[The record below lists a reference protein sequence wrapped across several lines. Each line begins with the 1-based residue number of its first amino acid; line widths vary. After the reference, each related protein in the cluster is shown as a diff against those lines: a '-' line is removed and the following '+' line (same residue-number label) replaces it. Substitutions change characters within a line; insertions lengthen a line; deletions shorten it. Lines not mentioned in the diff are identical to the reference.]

1 MQSRPDNWAAVFAV
15 PHVTE
20 YRFLIGG
27 SEYRESDIQGTP
39 IIEKPLMQEPC
50 IGRCCT
56 GSLTLAVRPHVNE
69 TIPKAACVQA
79 FCRLKSR
86 NGNTVTDWVKQGKYW
101 VSRRS
106 TSGSLVTLTCRD
118 GMMLAGRTY
127 LDKTQYTVWPVAMA
141 DVFNEIVSLMGVTV
155 DSRTVIKT
163 GGDYKVAYPNE
174 DVLMSEILSM
184 IAAAHGGS
192 FVMTEKGELRLVQY
206 PDTDSPIQA
215 LGTAYMQYTP
225 LSTGKKSVS
234 RITLTDSAD
243 NQFTYGND
251 SGIEL
256 AAGCEYATQ
265 EMVER
270 IGASY
275 SLKSGVLFVSDS
287 VLANGLLTLSDEST
301 LQGGVIVLAS
311 KTGLIGHSFIPYEL
325 SGAYLDPLLEVGD
338 TFSITRKGETI
349 SLIAASISIRCNPSF
364 VCDLQNGVADDD
376 EDEVPYVSTAELQ
389 AKRYVST
396 GKSYFGNR
404 INRKEGFISELLKD
418 GVAAA
423 RLIANATT
431 FSMQRYHDGTWQ
443 DCIYFDAVEQKYRL
457 TGDVTVEGAITSV
470 DLATSGKTVI
480 NGDNI
485 TTGTLNA
492 QLVKISGSRDFYW
505 NNDNIYLIDPTSDQR
520 QIRIGAFDGTN
531 LGIGFT
537 KDGGKS
543 WSTALDFDGLHINQ
557 QDEYSGVTLTA
568 TSIAFPAAADGTVT
582 GKKTFTSNVA
592 AYTGKSSVAPTV
604 ASVTGAPEGMT
615 VTIGAVLESKEVPLT
630 ITVAD
635 GATLGGADSLNGA
648 LSVNVT
654 SPVVMTLR
662 INWCKVNTGAKG
674 ADGKPG
680 KDGTNGKDGTD
691 GTNGYNQAVIT
702 LYQRFASTP
711 EPPTAVTT
719 YTFATGELAGDMGGW
734 SRTVPDGEDAC
745 YTTCAAA
752 ISKEASIAIPASA
765 WTAATKL
772 VENGT
777 DGADG
782 KPGKDGTDGKNGTDG
797 TNGYNSAVVYLYK
810 RAESTPDVP
819 ASALLYTFT
828 TASLTG
834 TLDGWTQSLP
844 DADGNPCWIIQ
855 SQAVAR
861 TATVSVSVWTTP
873 VKLVEDGE
881 AGAKTYYQ
889 DTPPTDAKEQDL
901 WIDTDDNCK
910 LYRYDGT
917 EWQSV
922 QDMNIPQILERLVSV
937 NTTFSVL
944 QDSIESKAEKTYVTN
959 QYDSLI
965 KTFNS
970 TLTQTAQALQAEFE
984 ATAQNAAGSVD
995 TKYST
1000 LIRASGDGV
1009 EIGKSNSAFRTLL
1022 TNERLSFMQYSGTVA
1037 TEVAYISNKK
1047 LYITDAQ
1054 ITNSLAIGAQGKN
1067 TFVWAKTSNGLSL
1080 RYVSAES

>member
-56 GSLTLAVRPHVNE
+56 GSLTIAVRPHANE

-225 LSTGKKSVS
+225 LSTGKKSIS

-275 SLKSGVLFVSDS
+275 SLKSGVLFVSDGALS
-287 VLANGLLTLSDEST
+287 NGVLTLSDESA
-301 LQGGVIVLAS
+301 LQGSVIVLAS
-311 KTGLIGHSFIPYEL
+311 KTGLIGRSFIPYEL
-325 SGAYLDPLLEVGD
+325 SGTYLDPLLEVGD
-338 TFSITRKGETI
+338 TFSVTRKGETI
-349 SLIAASISIRCNPSF
+349 LLIAASISIRCNLSF

-376 EDEVPYVSTAELQ
+376 EDEVPYVSAAELQ

-404 INRKEGFISELLKD
+404 INRKEGFVSELLHD
-418 GVAAA
+418 GAAAA

-431 FSMQRYHDGTWQ
+431 FSMQRYHDGAWQ

-543 WSTALDFDGLHINQ
+543 WSTALDFNGLHINQ
-557 QDEYSGVTLTA
+557 QDEYSGVMLTA

-582 GKKTFTSNVA
+582 GEKMFTSNVA
-592 AYTGKSSVAPTV
+592 AYTGKASVAPTV

-615 VTIGAVLESKEVPLT
+615 VTIGTALESKEVPIT

-635 GATLGGADSLNGA
+635 GVTLGNADSLNGV

-654 SPVVMTLR
+654 SPVVVTLR
-662 INWCKVNTGAKG
+662 INWCKVNTGA
-674 ADGKPG
+674 
-680 KDGTNGKDGTD
+680 N
-691 GTNGYNQAVIT
+691 
-702 LYQRFASTP
+702 
-711 EPPTAVTT
+711 
-719 YTFATGELAGDMGGW
+719 
-734 SRTVPDGEDAC
+734 
-745 YTTCAAA
+745 
-752 ISKEASIAIPASA
+752 
-765 WTAATKL
+765 
-772 VENGT
+772 
-777 DGADG
+777 GADG

-797 TNGYNSAVVYLYK
+797 TNGYNSAVVHLYK
-810 RAESTPDVP
+810 RAESAPDVP
-819 ASALLYTFT
+819 ASALLYTFA

-844 DADGNPCWIIQ
+844 DADGNPCWVIQ

-861 TATVSVSVWTTP
+861 TATVSVSVWAAP
-873 VKLVEDGE
+873 IKLVEDGE

-889 DTPPTDAKEQDL
+889 GTPPTDAKEQDL

-910 LYRYDGT
+910 LYRYNGT

-922 QDMNIPQILERLVSV
+922 QDMNIPQILEQLISV

-944 QDSIESKAEKTYVTN
+944 QDSIESKASSTYVTN
-959 QYDSLI
+959 QYDSLL

-970 TLTQTAQALQAEFE
+970 TLKQTAESLQAEFE

-1022 TNERLSFMQYSGTVA
+1022 TNERLSFMQYSGSVA

>member
-56 GSLTLAVRPHVNE
+56 GSLTIAVRPHANE

-225 LSTGKKSVS
+225 LSTGKKSIS

-275 SLKSGVLFVSDS
+275 SLKSGVLFVSDGALS
-287 VLANGLLTLSDEST
+287 NGVLTLSDESA
-301 LQGGVIVLAS
+301 LQGSVIVLAS
-311 KTGLIGHSFIPYEL
+311 KTGLIGRSFIPYEL
-325 SGAYLDPLLEVGD
+325 SGTYLDPLLEVGD
-338 TFSITRKGETI
+338 TFSVTRKGETI
-349 SLIAASISIRCNPSF
+349 LLIAASISIRCNPSF

-376 EDEVPYVSTAELQ
+376 EDEVPYVSAAELQ

-404 INRKEGFISELLKD
+404 INRKEGFVSELLHD
-418 GVAAA
+418 GAAAA

-431 FSMQRYHDGTWQ
+431 FSMQRYHDGAWQ

-543 WSTALDFDGLHINQ
+543 WSTALDFNGLHINQ
-557 QDEYSGVTLTA
+557 QDEYSGVMLTA

-582 GKKTFTSNVA
+582 GEKMFTSNVA
-592 AYTGKSSVAPTV
+592 AYTGKASVAPTV

-615 VTIGAVLESKEVPLT
+615 VTIGTALESKEVPIT

-635 GATLGGADSLNGA
+635 GVTLGNADSLNGV

-654 SPVVMTLR
+654 SPVVVTLR
-662 INWCKVNTGAKG
+662 INWCKVNTGA
-674 ADGKPG
+674 
-680 KDGTNGKDGTD
+680 N
-691 GTNGYNQAVIT
+691 
-702 LYQRFASTP
+702 
-711 EPPTAVTT
+711 
-719 YTFATGELAGDMGGW
+719 
-734 SRTVPDGEDAC
+734 
-745 YTTCAAA
+745 
-752 ISKEASIAIPASA
+752 
-765 WTAATKL
+765 
-772 VENGT
+772 
-777 DGADG
+777 GADG

-797 TNGYNSAVVYLYK
+797 TNGYNSAVVHLYK
-810 RAESTPDVP
+810 RAESAPDVP
-819 ASALLYTFT
+819 ASALLYTFA

-844 DADGNPCWIIQ
+844 DADGNPCWVIQ

-861 TATVSVSVWTTP
+861 TATVSVSVWAAP
-873 VKLVEDGE
+873 IKLVEDGE

-889 DTPPTDAKEQDL
+889 GTPPTDAKEQDL

-910 LYRYDGT
+910 LYRYNGT

-922 QDMNIPQILERLVSV
+922 QDMNIPQILEQLISV

-944 QDSIESKAEKTYVTN
+944 QDSIESKASSTYVTN
-959 QYDSLI
+959 QYDSLL

-970 TLTQTAQALQAEFE
+970 TLKQTAESLQAEFE

-1022 TNERLSFMQYSGTVA
+1022 TNERLSFMQYSGSVA

>member
-56 GSLTLAVRPHVNE
+56 GSLTIAVRPHANE

-225 LSTGKKSVS
+225 LSTGKKSIS

-275 SLKSGVLFVSDS
+275 SLKSGVLFVSDGALS
-287 VLANGLLTLSDEST
+287 NGVLTLSDESA
-301 LQGGVIVLAS
+301 LQGSVIVLAS
-311 KTGLIGHSFIPYEL
+311 KTGLIGRSFIPYEL
-325 SGAYLDPLLEVGD
+325 SGTYLDPLLEVGD
-338 TFSITRKGETI
+338 TFSVTRKGETI
-349 SLIAASISIRCNPSF
+349 LLIAASISIRCNPSF

-376 EDEVPYVSTAELQ
+376 EDEVPYVSAAELQ

-404 INRKEGFISELLKD
+404 INRKEGFVSELLHD
-418 GVAAA
+418 GAAAA

-431 FSMQRYHDGTWQ
+431 FSMQRYHDGAWQ

-543 WSTALDFDGLHINQ
+543 WSTALDFNGLHINQ
-557 QDEYSGVTLTA
+557 QDENSGVMLTA

-582 GKKTFTSNVA
+582 GEKMFTSNVA
-592 AYTGKSSVAPTV
+592 AYTGKASVAPTV

-615 VTIGAVLESKEVPLT
+615 VTIGTALESKEVPIT

-635 GATLGGADSLNGA
+635 GVTLGNADSLNGV

-654 SPVVMTLR
+654 SPVVVTLR
-662 INWCKVNTGAKG
+662 INWCKVNTGA
-674 ADGKPG
+674 
-680 KDGTNGKDGTD
+680 N
-691 GTNGYNQAVIT
+691 
-702 LYQRFASTP
+702 
-711 EPPTAVTT
+711 
-719 YTFATGELAGDMGGW
+719 
-734 SRTVPDGEDAC
+734 
-745 YTTCAAA
+745 
-752 ISKEASIAIPASA
+752 
-765 WTAATKL
+765 
-772 VENGT
+772 
-777 DGADG
+777 GADG

-797 TNGYNSAVVYLYK
+797 TNGYNSAVVHLYK
-810 RAESTPDVP
+810 RAESAPDVP
-819 ASALLYTFT
+819 ASALLYTFA

-844 DADGNPCWIIQ
+844 DADGNPCWVIQ

-861 TATVSVSVWTTP
+861 TATVSVSVWAAP
-873 VKLVEDGE
+873 IKLVEDGE

-889 DTPPTDAKEQDL
+889 GTPPTDAKEQDL

-910 LYRYDGT
+910 LYRYNGT

-922 QDMNIPQILERLVSV
+922 QDMNIPQILEQLISV

-944 QDSIESKAEKTYVTN
+944 QDSIESKASSTYVTN
-959 QYDSLI
+959 QYDSLL

-970 TLTQTAQALQAEFE
+970 TLKQTAESLQAEFE

-1022 TNERLSFMQYSGTVA
+1022 TNERLSFMQYSGSVA

>member
-56 GSLTLAVRPHVNE
+56 GSLTIAVRPHANE

-225 LSTGKKSVS
+225 LSTGKKSIS

-275 SLKSGVLFVSDS
+275 SLKSGVLFVSDGALS
-287 VLANGLLTLSDEST
+287 NGVLTLSDESA
-301 LQGGVIVLAS
+301 LQGSVIVLAS
-311 KTGLIGHSFIPYEL
+311 KTGLIGRSFIPYEL
-325 SGAYLDPLLEVGD
+325 SGTYLDPLLEVGD
-338 TFSITRKGETI
+338 TFSVTRKGETI
-349 SLIAASISIRCNPSF
+349 LLIAASISIRCNPSF

-376 EDEVPYVSTAELQ
+376 EDEVPYVSAAELQ

-404 INRKEGFISELLKD
+404 INRKEGFVSELLHD
-418 GVAAA
+418 GAAAA

-431 FSMQRYHDGTWQ
+431 FSMQRYHDGAWQ

-543 WSTALDFDGLHINQ
+543 WSTALDFNGLHINQ
-557 QDEYSGVTLTA
+557 QDEYSGVMLTA

-582 GKKTFTSNVA
+582 GEKMFTSNVA
-592 AYTGKSSVAPTV
+592 AYTGKASVAPTV

-615 VTIGAVLESKEVPLT
+615 VTIGTALESKEVPIT

-635 GATLGGADSLNGA
+635 GVTLGNADSLNGV

-654 SPVVMTLR
+654 SPVVVTLR
-662 INWCKVNTGAKG
+662 INWCKVNTGA
-674 ADGKPG
+674 
-680 KDGTNGKDGTD
+680 N
-691 GTNGYNQAVIT
+691 
-702 LYQRFASTP
+702 
-711 EPPTAVTT
+711 
-719 YTFATGELAGDMGGW
+719 
-734 SRTVPDGEDAC
+734 
-745 YTTCAAA
+745 
-752 ISKEASIAIPASA
+752 
-765 WTAATKL
+765 
-772 VENGT
+772 
-777 DGADG
+777 GADG

-797 TNGYNSAVVYLYK
+797 TNGYNSAVVHLYK
-810 RAESTPDVP
+810 RAESAPDVP
-819 ASALLYTFT
+819 ASALLYTFA

-844 DADGNPCWIIQ
+844 DADGNPCWVIQ

-861 TATVSVSVWTTP
+861 TATVSVSVWAAP
-873 VKLVEDGE
+873 IKLVEDGE

-889 DTPPTDAKEQDL
+889 GTPPTDAKEQDL

-910 LYRYDGT
+910 LYRYNGT

-922 QDMNIPQILERLVSV
+922 QDMNIPQILEQLISV

-944 QDSIESKAEKTYVTN
+944 QDSIESKASSTYVTN
-959 QYDSLI
+959 QYDSLL

-970 TLTQTAQALQAEFE
+970 TLKQTA
-984 ATAQNAAGSVD
+984 
-995 TKYST
+995 
-1000 LIRASGDGV
+1000 
-1009 EIGKSNSAFRTLL
+1009 
-1022 TNERLSFMQYSGTVA
+1022 
-1037 TEVAYISNKK
+1037 
-1047 LYITDAQ
+1047 
-1054 ITNSLAIGAQGKN
+1054 
-1067 TFVWAKTSNGLSL
+1067 
-1080 RYVSAES
+1080 ES

>member
-56 GSLTLAVRPHVNE
+56 GSLTIAVRPHANE

-225 LSTGKKSVS
+225 LSTGKKSIS

-275 SLKSGVLFVSDS
+275 SLKSGVLFVSDG

-311 KTGLIGHSFIPYEL
+311 KTGLIGRSFIPYDL

-338 TFSITRKGETI
+338 TFSVTRKGETI
-349 SLIAASISIRCNPSF
+349 LLIAASISIRCNPSF

-376 EDEVPYVSTAELQ
+376 EDEVPYVSAAELQ

-404 INRKEGFISELLKD
+404 INRKEGFVSELLHD
-418 GVAAA
+418 GAAAA

-431 FSMQRYHDGTWQ
+431 FSMQRYHDGAWQ

-543 WSTALDFDGLHINQ
+543 WSTALDFNGLHINQ
-557 QDEYSGVTLTA
+557 QDEYSGVMLTA

-582 GKKTFTSNVA
+582 GEKMFTSNVA
-592 AYTGKSSVAPTV
+592 AYTGKASVAPTV

-615 VTIGAVLESKEVPLT
+615 VTIGTALESKEVPIT

-635 GATLGGADSLNGA
+635 GVTLGNADSLNGV

-654 SPVVMTLR
+654 SPVVVTLR
-662 INWCKVNTGAKG
+662 INWCKVNTGA
-674 ADGKPG
+674 
-680 KDGTNGKDGTD
+680 N
-691 GTNGYNQAVIT
+691 
-702 LYQRFASTP
+702 
-711 EPPTAVTT
+711 
-719 YTFATGELAGDMGGW
+719 
-734 SRTVPDGEDAC
+734 
-745 YTTCAAA
+745 
-752 ISKEASIAIPASA
+752 
-765 WTAATKL
+765 
-772 VENGT
+772 
-777 DGADG
+777 GADG

-797 TNGYNSAVVYLYK
+797 TNGYNSAVVHLYK
-810 RAESTPDVP
+810 RAESAPDVP
-819 ASALLYTFT
+819 ASALLYTFA

-844 DADGNPCWIIQ
+844 DADGNPCWVIQ

-861 TATVSVSVWTTP
+861 TATVSVSVWAAP
-873 VKLVEDGE
+873 IKLVEDGE

-889 DTPPTDAKEQDL
+889 GTPPTDAKEQDL

-910 LYRYDGT
+910 LYRYNGT

-922 QDMNIPQILERLVSV
+922 QDMNIPQILEQLISV

-944 QDSIESKAEKTYVTN
+944 QDSIESKASSTYVTN
-959 QYDSLI
+959 QYDSLL

-970 TLTQTAQALQAEFE
+970 TLKQTAESLQAEFE

-1022 TNERLSFMQYSGTVA
+1022 TNERLSFMQYSGSVA

>member
-15 PHVTE
+15 PHITE

-56 GSLTLAVRPHVNE
+56 GSLTLAVRPHVGE

-225 LSTGKKSVS
+225 LSTGKKSIS

-275 SLKSGVLFVSDS
+275 SLKSGVLFVSDGALS
-287 VLANGLLTLSDEST
+287 NGVLTLSDESA
-301 LQGGVIVLAS
+301 LQGSVIVLAS
-311 KTGLIGHSFIPYEL
+311 KTGLIGRSFIPYEL
-325 SGAYLDPLLEVGD
+325 SGTYLDPLLEVGD
-338 TFSITRKGETI
+338 TFSVTRKGETI
-349 SLIAASISIRCNPSF
+349 LLIAASISIRCNPSF

-376 EDEVPYVSTAELQ
+376 EDEVPYVSAAELQ

-404 INRKEGFISELLKD
+404 INRKEGFVSELLHD
-418 GVAAA
+418 GAAAA

-431 FSMQRYHDGTWQ
+431 FSMQRYHDGAWQ

-543 WSTALDFDGLHINQ
+543 WSTALDFNGLHINQ
-557 QDEYSGVTLTA
+557 QDEYSGVMLTA

-582 GKKTFTSNVA
+582 GEKMFTSNVA
-592 AYTGKSSVAPTV
+592 AYTGKASVAPTV

-615 VTIGAVLESKEVPLT
+615 VTIGTALESKEVPIT

-635 GATLGGADSLNGA
+635 GVTLGNADSLNGV

-654 SPVVMTLR
+654 SPVVVTLR
-662 INWCKVNTGAKG
+662 INWCKVNTGA
-674 ADGKPG
+674 
-680 KDGTNGKDGTD
+680 N
-691 GTNGYNQAVIT
+691 
-702 LYQRFASTP
+702 
-711 EPPTAVTT
+711 
-719 YTFATGELAGDMGGW
+719 
-734 SRTVPDGEDAC
+734 
-745 YTTCAAA
+745 
-752 ISKEASIAIPASA
+752 
-765 WTAATKL
+765 
-772 VENGT
+772 
-777 DGADG
+777 GADG

-797 TNGYNSAVVYLYK
+797 TNGYNSAVVHLYK
-810 RAESTPDVP
+810 RAESAPDVP
-819 ASALLYTFT
+819 ASALLYTFA

-844 DADGNPCWIIQ
+844 DADGNPCWVIQ

-861 TATVSVSVWTTP
+861 TATVSVSVWAAP
-873 VKLVEDGE
+873 IKLVEDGE

-889 DTPPTDAKEQDL
+889 GTPPTDAKEQDL

-910 LYRYDGT
+910 LYRYNGT

-922 QDMNIPQILERLVSV
+922 QDMNIPQILEQLISV

-944 QDSIESKAEKTYVTN
+944 QDSIESKASSTYVTN
-959 QYDSLI
+959 QYDSLL

-970 TLTQTAQALQAEFE
+970 TLKQTAESLQAEFE

-1022 TNERLSFMQYSGTVA
+1022 TNERLSFMQYSGSVA

>member
-56 GSLTLAVRPHVNE
+56 GSLTIAVRPHANE

-225 LSTGKKSVS
+225 LSTGKKSIS

-275 SLKSGVLFVSDS
+275 SLKSGVLFVSDGALS
-287 VLANGLLTLSDEST
+287 NGVLTLSDESA
-301 LQGGVIVLAS
+301 LQGSVIVLAS
-311 KTGLIGHSFIPYEL
+311 KTGLIGRSFIPYEL
-325 SGAYLDPLLEVGD
+325 SGTYLDPLLEVGD
-338 TFSITRKGETI
+338 TFSVTRKGETI
-349 SLIAASISIRCNPSF
+349 LLIAASISIRCNPSF

-376 EDEVPYVSTAELQ
+376 EDEVPYVSAAELQ

-404 INRKEGFISELLKD
+404 INRKEGFVSELLHD
-418 GVAAA
+418 GAAAA

-431 FSMQRYHDGTWQ
+431 FSMQRYHDGAWQ

-543 WSTALDFDGLHINQ
+543 WSTALDFNGLHINQ
-557 QDEYSGVTLTA
+557 QDEYSGVMLTA

-582 GKKTFTSNVA
+582 GEKMFTSNVA
-592 AYTGKSSVAPTV
+592 AYTGKASVAPTV
-604 ASVTGAPEGMT
+604 ASVTGALEGMT
-615 VTIGAVLESKEVPLT
+615 VTIGTALESKEVPIT

-635 GATLGGADSLNGA
+635 GVTLGNADSLNGV

-654 SPVVMTLR
+654 SPVVVTLR
-662 INWCKVNTGAKG
+662 INWCKVNTGA
-674 ADGKPG
+674 
-680 KDGTNGKDGTD
+680 N
-691 GTNGYNQAVIT
+691 
-702 LYQRFASTP
+702 
-711 EPPTAVTT
+711 
-719 YTFATGELAGDMGGW
+719 
-734 SRTVPDGEDAC
+734 
-745 YTTCAAA
+745 
-752 ISKEASIAIPASA
+752 
-765 WTAATKL
+765 
-772 VENGT
+772 
-777 DGADG
+777 GADG

-797 TNGYNSAVVYLYK
+797 TNGYNSAVVHLYK
-810 RAESTPDVP
+810 RAESAPDVP
-819 ASALLYTFT
+819 ASALLYTFA

-844 DADGNPCWIIQ
+844 DADGNPCWVIQ

-861 TATVSVSVWTTP
+861 TATVSVSVWAAP
-873 VKLVEDGE
+873 IKLVEDGE

-889 DTPPTDAKEQDL
+889 GTPPTDAKEQDL

-910 LYRYDGT
+910 LYRYNGT

-922 QDMNIPQILERLVSV
+922 QDMNIPQILEQLISV

-944 QDSIESKAEKTYVTN
+944 QDSIESKASSTYVTN
-959 QYDSLI
+959 QYDSLL

-970 TLTQTAQALQAEFE
+970 TLKQTAESLQAEFE

-1022 TNERLSFMQYSGTVA
+1022 TNERLSFMQYSGSVA

>member
-1 MQSRPDNWAAVFAV
+1 MRSRPENWAAVFAA
-15 PHVTE
+15 PHTTE
-20 YRFLIGG
+20 YRFLIDGV
-27 SEYRESDIQGTP
+27 EYRETDIQGTP
-39 IIEKPLMQEPC
+39 VIEKPLMQEPC

-56 GSLTLAVRPHVNE
+56 GSLTLAVRPHAGE

-86 NGNTVTDWVKQGKYW
+86 SGSSVTAWVMQGKYW
-101 VSRRS
+101 ISRRS
-106 TSGSLVTLTCRD
+106 TSGNLVTLTCRD

-127 LDKTQYTVWPVAMA
+127 LDKTQYIAWPVSMTE
-141 DVFNEIVSLMGVTV
+141 VFNEIVSLMGVTV

-163 GGDYKVAYPNE
+163 GADYVIAYPNE
-174 DVLMSEILSM
+174 DALMSEILST

-192 FVMTEKGELRLVQY
+192 FVMTEEGALRLVPY
-206 PDTDSPIQA
+206 PDTVSPVQA
-215 LGTAYMQYTP
+215 LGTSYMQYTP
-225 LSTGKKSVS
+225 LSTGEKSIS

-243 NQFTYGND
+243 NQFSYGDD

-256 AAGCEYATQ
+256 AAGCESATQ
-265 EMVER
+265 EMAER
-270 IGASY
+270 IGAGY
-275 SLKSGVLFVSDS
+275 SIKNGVLFVPNGT
-287 VLANGLLTLSDEST
+287 LANGLLALLDEST
-301 LQGGVIVLAS
+301 LQNGSVVLAS
-311 KTGLIGHSFIPYEL
+311 QSGLIGRGFIPYEL
-325 SGAYLDPLLEVGD
+325 SGAYLDPLMELGD
-338 TFSITRKGETI
+338 TFSITRKGETVN
-349 SLIAASISIRCNPSF
+349 LIAASISIRCNPSF
-364 VCDLQNGVADDD
+364 VCDLRNGVADDD
-376 EDEVPYVSTAELQ
+376 EDEVPYVSAAELQ

-396 GKSYFGNR
+396 GKSYYGNR
-404 INRKEGFISELLKD
+404 INRKEGFVSELLND
-418 GVAAA
+418 GAAVA

-431 FSMQRYHDGTWQ
+431 FSMQRYHEGAWQ

-492 QLVKISGSRDFYW
+492 QLVKISGSQEFYW

-543 WSTALDFDGLHINQ
+543 WSTALDFDGLHIDQ
-557 QDEYSGVTLTA
+557 QNEYSGVTLTA
-568 TSIAFPAAADGTVT
+568 TSIAFPAASDGAVM
-582 GKKTFTSNVA
+582 GEKTFTSNVA
-592 AYTGKSSVAPTV
+592 AYTGKTAVAPTV

-615 VTIGAVLESKEVPLT
+615 VTIGAALESKEVPLT
-630 ITVAD
+630 IVVAD
-635 GATLGGADSLNGA
+635 GATLGGTDSLDGV

-654 SPVVMTLR
+654 SPVAMTLS

-674 ADGKPG
+674 ADGTPG
-680 KDGTNGKDGTD
+680 KDGADGKDGTD
-691 GTNGYNQAVIT
+691 GANGYNQAIIT
-702 LYQRFASTP
+702 LYQRSAETP
-711 EPPTAVTT
+711 ELPTTATT
-719 YTFATGELAGDMGGW
+719 YTFATGELTGDTGGW
-734 SRTVPDGEDAC
+734 SRTVPDGENAC
-745 YTTCAAA
+745 YTTIAAA
-752 ISKEASIAIPASA
+752 ISKEAAIIIPASA
-765 WTAATKL
+765 WIATAKL

-777 DGADG
+777 DG
-782 KPGKDGTDGKNGTDG
+782 TDGKDGTDG

-810 RAESTPDVP
+810 RAETAPDVP
-819 ASALLYTFT
+819 ASALLYTFA

-834 TLDGWTQSLP
+834 TLDGWTQALP
-844 DADGNPCWIIQ
+844 DADGSPCWIIQ
-855 SQAVAR
+855 TQAIAR
-861 TATVSVSVWTTP
+861 TATVSISAWTTP

-889 DTPPTDAKEQDL
+889 DAPPTDAKEQDL

-922 QDMNIPQILERLVSV
+922 QDMNIPQILEQLVSV
-937 NTTFSVL
+937 NTTFTVL
-944 QDSIESKAEKTYVTN
+944 QDSIKSKASETYVTS

-970 TLTQTAQALQAEFE
+970 TLEQTAQALQAEFN
-984 ATAQNAAGSVD
+984 ATAQDAAGSVD

-1054 ITNSLAIGAQGKN
+1054 ITNGLAIGAQGKN
-1067 TFVWAKTSNGLSL
+1067 TFVWTKTSNGLSL

>member
-56 GSLTLAVRPHVNE
+56 GSLTIAVRPHANE

-225 LSTGKKSVS
+225 LSTGKKSIS

-275 SLKSGVLFVSDS
+275 SLKSGVLFVSDGALS
-287 VLANGLLTLSDEST
+287 NGVLTLSDESA
-301 LQGGVIVLAS
+301 LQGSVIVLAS
-311 KTGLIGHSFIPYEL
+311 KTGLIGRSFIPYEL
-325 SGAYLDPLLEVGD
+325 SGTYLDPLLEVGD
-338 TFSITRKGETI
+338 TFSVTRKGETI
-349 SLIAASISIRCNPSF
+349 LLIAASISIRCNPSF

-376 EDEVPYVSTAELQ
+376 EDEVPYVSAAELQ

-404 INRKEGFISELLKD
+404 INRKEGFVSELLHD
-418 GVAAA
+418 GAAAA

-431 FSMQRYHDGTWQ
+431 FSMQRYHDGAWQ

-543 WSTALDFDGLHINQ
+543 WSTALDFNGLHINQ
-557 QDEYSGVTLTA
+557 QDEYSGVMLTA

-582 GKKTFTSNVA
+582 GEKMFTSNVA
-592 AYTGKSSVAPTV
+592 AYTGKASVAPTV

-615 VTIGAVLESKEVPLT
+615 VTIGTALESKEVPIT

-635 GATLGGADSLNGA
+635 GVTLGNADSLNGV

-654 SPVVMTLR
+654 SPVVVTLR
-662 INWCKVNTGAKG
+662 INWCKVNTGA
-674 ADGKPG
+674 
-680 KDGTNGKDGTD
+680 N
-691 GTNGYNQAVIT
+691 
-702 LYQRFASTP
+702 
-711 EPPTAVTT
+711 
-719 YTFATGELAGDMGGW
+719 
-734 SRTVPDGEDAC
+734 
-745 YTTCAAA
+745 
-752 ISKEASIAIPASA
+752 
-765 WTAATKL
+765 
-772 VENGT
+772 
-777 DGADG
+777 GADG

-797 TNGYNSAVVYLYK
+797 TNGYNSAVVHLYK
-810 RAESTPDVP
+810 RAESAPDVP
-819 ASALLYTFT
+819 ASALLYTFA

-844 DADGNPCWIIQ
+844 DADGNPCWVIQ

-861 TATVSVSVWTTP
+861 TATVSVSVWAAP
-873 VKLVEDGE
+873 IKLVEDGE

-889 DTPPTDAKEQDL
+889 GTPPTDAKEQEL

-910 LYRYDGT
+910 LYRYNGT

-922 QDMNIPQILERLVSV
+922 QDMNIPQILEQLISV

-944 QDSIESKAEKTYVTN
+944 QDSIESKASSTYVTN
-959 QYDSLI
+959 QYDSLL

-970 TLTQTAQALQAEFE
+970 TLKQTAESLQAEFE

-1022 TNERLSFMQYSGTVA
+1022 TNERLSFMQYSGSVA

>member
-56 GSLTLAVRPHVNE
+56 GSLTIAVRPHANE

-225 LSTGKKSVS
+225 LSTGKKSIS

-275 SLKSGVLFVSDS
+275 SLKSGVLFVSDGALS
-287 VLANGLLTLSDEST
+287 NGVLTLSDESA
-301 LQGGVIVLAS
+301 LQGSVIVLAS
-311 KTGLIGHSFIPYEL
+311 KTGLIGRSFIPYEL
-325 SGAYLDPLLEVGD
+325 SGTYLDPLLEVGD
-338 TFSITRKGETI
+338 TFSVTRKGETI
-349 SLIAASISIRCNPSF
+349 LLIAASISIRCNPSF

-376 EDEVPYVSTAELQ
+376 EDEVPYVSAAELQ

-404 INRKEGFISELLKD
+404 INRKEGFVSELLHD
-418 GVAAA
+418 GAAAA

-431 FSMQRYHDGTWQ
+431 FSMQRYHDGAWQ

-543 WSTALDFDGLHINQ
+543 WSTALDFNGLHINQ
-557 QDEYSGVTLTA
+557 QDEYSGVMLTA

-582 GKKTFTSNVA
+582 GEKMFTSNVA
-592 AYTGKSSVAPTV
+592 AYTGKASVAPTV

-615 VTIGAVLESKEVPLT
+615 VTIGTALESKEVPIT

-635 GATLGGADSLNGA
+635 GVTLGNADSLNGV

-654 SPVVMTLR
+654 SPVVVTLR
-662 INWCKVNTGAKG
+662 INWCKVNTGA
-674 ADGKPG
+674 
-680 KDGTNGKDGTD
+680 N
-691 GTNGYNQAVIT
+691 
-702 LYQRFASTP
+702 
-711 EPPTAVTT
+711 
-719 YTFATGELAGDMGGW
+719 
-734 SRTVPDGEDAC
+734 
-745 YTTCAAA
+745 
-752 ISKEASIAIPASA
+752 
-765 WTAATKL
+765 
-772 VENGT
+772 
-777 DGADG
+777 GADG

-797 TNGYNSAVVYLYK
+797 TNGYNSAVVHLYK
-810 RAESTPDVP
+810 RAESAPDVP
-819 ASALLYTFT
+819 ASALLYTFA

-844 DADGNPCWIIQ
+844 DADGNPCWVIQ

-861 TATVSVSVWTTP
+861 TATVSVSVWAAP
-873 VKLVEDGE
+873 IKLVEDGE

-889 DTPPTDAKEQDL
+889 GTPPTDAKEQDL

-910 LYRYDGT
+910 LYRNNGT

-922 QDMNIPQILERLVSV
+922 QDMNIPQILEQLISV

-944 QDSIESKAEKTYVTN
+944 QDSIESKASSTYVTN
-959 QYDSLI
+959 QYDSLL

-970 TLTQTAQALQAEFE
+970 TLKQTAESLQAEFE

-1022 TNERLSFMQYSGTVA
+1022 TNERLSFMQYSGSVA

>member
-56 GSLTLAVRPHVNE
+56 GSLTIAVRPHANE

-225 LSTGKKSVS
+225 LSTGKKSIS

-275 SLKSGVLFVSDS
+275 SLKSGVLFVSDGALS
-287 VLANGLLTLSDEST
+287 NGVLTLSDESA
-301 LQGGVIVLAS
+301 LQGSVIVLAS
-311 KTGLIGHSFIPYEL
+311 KTGLIGRSFIPYEL
-325 SGAYLDPLLEVGD
+325 SGTYLDPLLEVGD
-338 TFSITRKGETI
+338 TFSVTRKGETI
-349 SLIAASISIRCNPSF
+349 LLIAASISIRCNPSF

-376 EDEVPYVSTAELQ
+376 EDEVPYVSAAELQ

-404 INRKEGFISELLKD
+404 INRKEGFVSELLHD
-418 GVAAA
+418 GAAAA

-431 FSMQRYHDGTWQ
+431 FSMQRYHDGAWQ

-543 WSTALDFDGLHINQ
+543 WSTALDFNGLHINQ
-557 QDEYSGVTLTA
+557 QDEYSGVMLTA

-582 GKKTFTSNVA
+582 GEKMFTSNVA
-592 AYTGKSSVAPTV
+592 AYTGKASVAPTV

-615 VTIGAVLESKEVPLT
+615 VTIGTALESKEVPIT

-635 GATLGGADSLNGA
+635 GVTLGNADSLNGV

-654 SPVVMTLR
+654 SPVVVTLR
-662 INWCKVNTGAKG
+662 INWCKVNTGA
-674 ADGKPG
+674 
-680 KDGTNGKDGTD
+680 N
-691 GTNGYNQAVIT
+691 
-702 LYQRFASTP
+702 
-711 EPPTAVTT
+711 
-719 YTFATGELAGDMGGW
+719 
-734 SRTVPDGEDAC
+734 
-745 YTTCAAA
+745 
-752 ISKEASIAIPASA
+752 
-765 WTAATKL
+765 
-772 VENGT
+772 
-777 DGADG
+777 GADG

-797 TNGYNSAVVYLYK
+797 TNGYNSAVVHLYK
-810 RAESTPDVP
+810 RAESAPDVP
-819 ASALLYTFT
+819 ASALLYTFA

-844 DADGNPCWIIQ
+844 DADGNPCWVIQ

-861 TATVSVSVWTTP
+861 TATVSVSVWAAP
-873 VKLVEDGE
+873 IKLVEDGE

-889 DTPPTDAKEQDL
+889 GTPPTDAKEQDL

-910 LYRYDGT
+910 LYRYNGT

-922 QDMNIPQILERLVSV
+922 QDMNIPQILEQLISV

-944 QDSIESKAEKTYVTN
+944 QDSIESKASSTYVTN
-959 QYDSLI
+959 QYDSLL

-970 TLTQTAQALQAEFE
+970 TLKQTAKSLQAEFE

-1022 TNERLSFMQYSGTVA
+1022 TNERLSFMQYSGSVA

>member
-56 GSLTLAVRPHVNE
+56 GSLTIAVRPHANE

-225 LSTGKKSVS
+225 LSTGKKSIS

-275 SLKSGVLFVSDS
+275 SLKSGVLFVSDGALS
-287 VLANGLLTLSDEST
+287 NGVLTLSDESA
-301 LQGGVIVLAS
+301 LQGSVIVLAS
-311 KTGLIGHSFIPYEL
+311 KTGLIGRSFIPYEL
-325 SGAYLDPLLEVGD
+325 SGTYLDPLLEVGD
-338 TFSITRKGETI
+338 TFSVTRKGETI
-349 SLIAASISIRCNPSF
+349 LLIAASISIRCNPSF

-376 EDEVPYVSTAELQ
+376 EDEVPYVSAAELQ

-404 INRKEGFISELLKD
+404 INRKEGFVSELLHD
-418 GVAAA
+418 GAAAA

-431 FSMQRYHDGTWQ
+431 FSMQRYHDGAWQ

-543 WSTALDFDGLHINQ
+543 WSTALDFNGLHINQ
-557 QDEYSGVTLTA
+557 QDEYSGVMLTA

-582 GKKTFTSNVA
+582 GEKMFTSNVA
-592 AYTGKSSVAPTV
+592 AYTGKASVAPTV

-615 VTIGAVLESKEVPLT
+615 VTIGTALESKEVPIT

-635 GATLGGADSLNGA
+635 GITLGNADSLNGV

-654 SPVVMTLR
+654 SPVVVTLR
-662 INWCKVNTGAKG
+662 INWCKVNTGA
-674 ADGKPG
+674 
-680 KDGTNGKDGTD
+680 N
-691 GTNGYNQAVIT
+691 
-702 LYQRFASTP
+702 
-711 EPPTAVTT
+711 
-719 YTFATGELAGDMGGW
+719 
-734 SRTVPDGEDAC
+734 
-745 YTTCAAA
+745 
-752 ISKEASIAIPASA
+752 
-765 WTAATKL
+765 
-772 VENGT
+772 
-777 DGADG
+777 GADG

-797 TNGYNSAVVYLYK
+797 TNGYNSAVVHLYK
-810 RAESTPDVP
+810 RAESAPDVP
-819 ASALLYTFT
+819 ASALLYTFA

-844 DADGNPCWIIQ
+844 DADGNPCWVIQ

-861 TATVSVSVWTTP
+861 TATVSVSVWAAP
-873 VKLVEDGE
+873 IKLVEDGE

-889 DTPPTDAKEQDL
+889 GTPPTDAKEQDL

-910 LYRYDGT
+910 LYRYNGT

-922 QDMNIPQILERLVSV
+922 QDMNIPQILEQLISV

-944 QDSIESKAEKTYVTN
+944 QDSIESKASSTYVTN
-959 QYDSLI
+959 QYDSLL

-970 TLTQTAQALQAEFE
+970 TLKQTAESLQAEFE

-1022 TNERLSFMQYSGTVA
+1022 TNERLSFMQYSGSVA

>member
-15 PHVTE
+15 PHITE

-56 GSLTLAVRPHVNE
+56 GSLTLAVRPHANE

-155 DSRTVIKT
+155 DSRTIIET
-163 GGDYKVAYPNE
+163 GGDYRVAYPNE

-225 LSTGKKSVS
+225 LSTGKKSIS

-275 SLKSGVLFVSDS
+275 SLKSGVLFVSDGALS
-287 VLANGLLTLSDEST
+287 NGVLTLSDESA
-301 LQGGVIVLAS
+301 LQGSVVVLAS
-311 KTGLIGHSFIPYEL
+311 KTGLIGRSFIPYEL
-325 SGAYLDPLLEVGD
+325 SGTYLDPLLEVGD
-338 TFSITRKGETI
+338 TFSVTRKGETI
-349 SLIAASISIRCNPSF
+349 LLIAASISIRCNPSF

-376 EDEVPYVSTAELQ
+376 EDEVPYVGAAELQ

-404 INRKEGFISELLKD
+404 INRKEGFVSELLHD
-418 GVAAA
+418 GAATA

-431 FSMQRYHDGTWQ
+431 FSMQRYHDGAWQ

-582 GKKTFTSNVA
+582 GEKTFTSNVA
-592 AYTGKSSVAPTV
+592 AYTGKNSVIPTV
-604 ASVTGAPEGMT
+604 ASVTGAPKGMT
-615 VTIGAVLESKEVPLT
+615 VTIGAALESKEVPIT

-635 GATLGGADSLNGA
+635 GVTLGNADSLNGV

-654 SPVVMTLR
+654 SPVAMTHR

-680 KDGTNGKDGTD
+680 KDGANGKDGT
-691 GTNGYNQAVIT
+691 NA
-702 LYQRFASTP
+702 
-711 EPPTAVTT
+711 
-719 YTFATGELAGDMGGW
+719 
-734 SRTVPDGEDAC
+734 
-745 YTTCAAA
+745 
-752 ISKEASIAIPASA
+752 
-765 WTAATKL
+765 
-772 VENGT
+772 
-777 DGADG
+777 
-782 KPGKDGTDGKNGTDG
+782 KDGTDG
-797 TNGYNSAVVYLYK
+797 TNGYNSAVVHLYK
-810 RAESTPDVP
+810 RAESAPDVP
-819 ASALLYTFT
+819 ASALLYTFA

-844 DADGNPCWIIQ
+844 DADGNPCWVIQ

-861 TATVSVSVWTTP
+861 TATVSVSVWAAP
-873 VKLVEDGE
+873 IKLVEDGE

-889 DTPPTDAKEQDL
+889 GTPPTDAKEQDL

-910 LYRYDGT
+910 LYRYNGT

-922 QDMNIPQILERLVSV
+922 QDMNIPQILEQLISV

-944 QDSIESKAEKTYVTN
+944 QDSIESKASSTYVTN
-959 QYDSLI
+959 QYDSLL

-970 TLTQTAQALQAEFE
+970 TLKQTAESLQAEFE
-984 ATAQNAAGSVD
+984 AATQNAAGSVD

-1022 TNERLSFMQYSGTVA
+1022 TNERLSFMQYSGSVA

>member
-50 IGRCCT
+50 IGRCST
-56 GSLTLAVRPHVNE
+56 GSLTIAVRPHANE

-225 LSTGKKSVS
+225 LSTGKKSIS

-275 SLKSGVLFVSDS
+275 SLKSGVLFVSDGALS
-287 VLANGLLTLSDEST
+287 NGVLTLSDESA
-301 LQGGVIVLAS
+301 LQGSVIVLAS
-311 KTGLIGHSFIPYEL
+311 KTGLIGRSFIPYEL
-325 SGAYLDPLLEVGD
+325 SGTYLDPLLEVGD
-338 TFSITRKGETI
+338 TFSVTRKGETI
-349 SLIAASISIRCNPSF
+349 LLIAASISIRCNPSF

-376 EDEVPYVSTAELQ
+376 EDEVPYVSAAELQ

-404 INRKEGFISELLKD
+404 INRKEGFVSELLHD
-418 GVAAA
+418 GAAAA

-431 FSMQRYHDGTWQ
+431 FSMQRYHDGAWQ

-543 WSTALDFDGLHINQ
+543 WSTALDFNGLHINQ
-557 QDEYSGVTLTA
+557 QDEYSGVMLTA

-582 GKKTFTSNVA
+582 GEKMFTSNVA
-592 AYTGKSSVAPTV
+592 AYTGKASVAPTV

-615 VTIGAVLESKEVPLT
+615 VTIGTALESKEVPIT

-635 GATLGGADSLNGA
+635 GVTLGNADSLNGV

-654 SPVVMTLR
+654 SPVVVTLR
-662 INWCKVNTGAKG
+662 INWCKVNTGA
-674 ADGKPG
+674 
-680 KDGTNGKDGTD
+680 N
-691 GTNGYNQAVIT
+691 
-702 LYQRFASTP
+702 
-711 EPPTAVTT
+711 
-719 YTFATGELAGDMGGW
+719 
-734 SRTVPDGEDAC
+734 
-745 YTTCAAA
+745 
-752 ISKEASIAIPASA
+752 
-765 WTAATKL
+765 
-772 VENGT
+772 
-777 DGADG
+777 GADG

-797 TNGYNSAVVYLYK
+797 TNGYNSAVVHLYK
-810 RAESTPDVP
+810 RAESAPDVP
-819 ASALLYTFT
+819 ASALLYTFA

-844 DADGNPCWIIQ
+844 DADGNPCWVIQ

-861 TATVSVSVWTTP
+861 TATVSVSVWAAP
-873 VKLVEDGE
+873 IKLVEDGE

-889 DTPPTDAKEQDL
+889 GTPPTDAKEQDL

-910 LYRYDGT
+910 LYRYNGT

-922 QDMNIPQILERLVSV
+922 QDMNIPQILEQLISV

-944 QDSIESKAEKTYVTN
+944 QDSIESKASSTYVTN
-959 QYDSLI
+959 QYDSLL

-970 TLTQTAQALQAEFE
+970 TLKQTAESLQAEFE

-1022 TNERLSFMQYSGTVA
+1022 TNERLSFMQYSGSVA

>member
-56 GSLTLAVRPHVNE
+56 GSLTIAVRPHANE

-225 LSTGKKSVS
+225 LSTGKKSIS

-275 SLKSGVLFVSDS
+275 SLKSGVLFVSDG

-311 KTGLIGHSFIPYEL
+311 KTGLIGRSFIPYDL

-338 TFSITRKGETI
+338 TFSVTRKGETI
-349 SLIAASISIRCNPSF
+349 LLIAASISIRCNPSF

-376 EDEVPYVSTAELQ
+376 EDEVPYVSAAELQ

-404 INRKEGFISELLKD
+404 INRKEGFVSELLHD
-418 GVAAA
+418 GAAAA

-431 FSMQRYHDGTWQ
+431 FSMQRYHDGAWQ

-543 WSTALDFDGLHINQ
+543 WSTALDFNGLHINQ
-557 QDEYSGVTLTA
+557 QDEYSGVMLTA

-582 GKKTFTSNVA
+582 GEKMFTSNVA
-592 AYTGKSSVAPTV
+592 AYTGKASVAPTV

-615 VTIGAVLESKEVPLT
+615 VTIGTALESKEVPIT

-635 GATLGGADSLNGA
+635 GVTLGNADSLNGV

-654 SPVVMTLR
+654 SPVVVTLR
-662 INWCKVNTGAKG
+662 INWCKVNTGA
-674 ADGKPG
+674 
-680 KDGTNGKDGTD
+680 N
-691 GTNGYNQAVIT
+691 
-702 LYQRFASTP
+702 
-711 EPPTAVTT
+711 
-719 YTFATGELAGDMGGW
+719 
-734 SRTVPDGEDAC
+734 
-745 YTTCAAA
+745 
-752 ISKEASIAIPASA
+752 
-765 WTAATKL
+765 
-772 VENGT
+772 
-777 DGADG
+777 GADG

-797 TNGYNSAVVYLYK
+797 TNGYNSAVVHLYK
-810 RAESTPDVP
+810 RAESAPDVP
-819 ASALLYTFT
+819 ASALLYTFA

-844 DADGNPCWIIQ
+844 DADGNPCWVIQ

-861 TATVSVSVWTTP
+861 TATVSVSVWAAP
-873 VKLVEDGE
+873 IKLVEDGE

-889 DTPPTDAKEQDL
+889 GTPPTDAKEQDL

-910 LYRYDGT
+910 LYRYNGT

-922 QDMNIPQILERLVSV
+922 QDMNIPQILEQLISV

-944 QDSIESKAEKTYVTN
+944 QDSIESKASSTYVTN
-959 QYDSLI
+959 QYDSLL

-970 TLTQTAQALQAEFE
+970 TLKQTAESLQAEFE

-1000 LIRASGDGV
+1000 LIRASNDGV

-1022 TNERLSFMQYSGTVA
+1022 TNERLSFRQYSGSVA

>member
-56 GSLTLAVRPHVNE
+56 GSLTIAVRPHANE

-225 LSTGKKSVS
+225 LSTGKKSIS

-275 SLKSGVLFVSDS
+275 SLKSGVLFVSDGALS
-287 VLANGLLTLSDEST
+287 NGVLTLSDESA
-301 LQGGVIVLAS
+301 LQGSVIVLAS
-311 KTGLIGHSFIPYEL
+311 KTGLIGRSFIPYEL
-325 SGAYLDPLLEVGD
+325 SGTYLDPLLEVGD
-338 TFSITRKGETI
+338 TFSVTRKGETI
-349 SLIAASISIRCNPSF
+349 LLIAASISIRCNPSF

-376 EDEVPYVSTAELQ
+376 EDEVPYVSAAELQ

-404 INRKEGFISELLKD
+404 INRKEGFVSELLHD
-418 GVAAA
+418 GAAAA

-431 FSMQRYHDGTWQ
+431 FSMQRYHDGAWQ

-543 WSTALDFDGLHINQ
+543 WSTALDFNGLHINQ
-557 QDEYSGVTLTA
+557 QDEYSGVMLTA

-582 GKKTFTSNVA
+582 GEKMFTSNVA
-592 AYTGKSSVAPTV
+592 AYTGKASVAPTV

-615 VTIGAVLESKEVPLT
+615 VTIGTALESKEVPIT

-635 GATLGGADSLNGA
+635 GVTLGNADSLNGV

-654 SPVVMTLR
+654 SPVVVTLR
-662 INWCKVNTGAKG
+662 INWCKVNTGA
-674 ADGKPG
+674 
-680 KDGTNGKDGTD
+680 N
-691 GTNGYNQAVIT
+691 
-702 LYQRFASTP
+702 
-711 EPPTAVTT
+711 
-719 YTFATGELAGDMGGW
+719 
-734 SRTVPDGEDAC
+734 
-745 YTTCAAA
+745 
-752 ISKEASIAIPASA
+752 
-765 WTAATKL
+765 
-772 VENGT
+772 
-777 DGADG
+777 GADG

-797 TNGYNSAVVYLYK
+797 TNGYNSAVVHLYK
-810 RAESTPDVP
+810 RAESAPDVP
-819 ASALLYTFT
+819 ASALLYTFA

-844 DADGNPCWIIQ
+844 DADGNPCWVIQ

-861 TATVSVSVWTTP
+861 TATVSVSVWAAP
-873 VKLVEDGE
+873 IKLVEDGE
-881 AGAKTYYQ
+881 AGAKSYYQ
-889 DTPPTDAKEQDL
+889 GTPPTDAKEQDL

-910 LYRYDGT
+910 LYRYNGT

-922 QDMNIPQILERLVSV
+922 QDMNIPQILEQLISV

-944 QDSIESKAEKTYVTN
+944 QDSIESKASSTYVTN
-959 QYDSLI
+959 QYDSLL

-970 TLTQTAQALQAEFE
+970 TLKQTAESLQAEFE

-1022 TNERLSFMQYSGTVA
+1022 TNERLSFMQYSGSVA

>member
-56 GSLTLAVRPHVNE
+56 GSLTIAVRPHANE

-225 LSTGKKSVS
+225 LSTGKKSIS

-275 SLKSGVLFVSDS
+275 SLKSGVLFVSDGALS
-287 VLANGLLTLSDEST
+287 NGVLTLSDESA
-301 LQGGVIVLAS
+301 LQGSVIVLAS
-311 KTGLIGHSFIPYEL
+311 KTGLIGRSFIPYEL
-325 SGAYLDPLLEVGD
+325 SGTYLDPLLEVGD
-338 TFSITRKGETI
+338 TFSVTRKGETI
-349 SLIAASISIRCNPSF
+349 LLIAASISIRCNPSF

-376 EDEVPYVSTAELQ
+376 EDEVPYVSAAELQ

-404 INRKEGFISELLKD
+404 INRKEGFVSELLHD
-418 GVAAA
+418 GAAAA

-431 FSMQRYHDGTWQ
+431 FSMQRYHDGAWQ

-543 WSTALDFDGLHINQ
+543 WSTALDFNGLHINQ
-557 QDEYSGVTLTA
+557 QDEYSGVMLTA

-582 GKKTFTSNVA
+582 GEKMFTSNVA
-592 AYTGKSSVAPTV
+592 AYTGKASVAPTV

-615 VTIGAVLESKEVPLT
+615 VTIGTALESKEVPIT

-635 GATLGGADSLNGA
+635 GVTLGNADSLNGV

-654 SPVVMTLR
+654 SPVVVTLR
-662 INWCKVNTGAKG
+662 INWCKVNTGAK
-674 ADGKPG
+674 
-680 KDGTNGKDGTD
+680 
-691 GTNGYNQAVIT
+691 
-702 LYQRFASTP
+702 
-711 EPPTAVTT
+711 
-719 YTFATGELAGDMGGW
+719 
-734 SRTVPDGEDAC
+734 
-745 YTTCAAA
+745 
-752 ISKEASIAIPASA
+752 
-765 WTAATKL
+765 
-772 VENGT
+772 
-777 DGADG
+777 GADG

-797 TNGYNSAVVYLYK
+797 TNGYNSAVVHLYK
-810 RAESTPDVP
+810 RAESAPDVP
-819 ASALLYTFT
+819 ASALLYTFA

-844 DADGNPCWIIQ
+844 DADGNPCWVIQ

-861 TATVSVSVWTTP
+861 TATVSVSVWAAP
-873 VKLVEDGE
+873 IKLVEDGE

-889 DTPPTDAKEQDL
+889 GTPPTDAKEQDL

-910 LYRYDGT
+910 LYRYNGT

-922 QDMNIPQILERLVSV
+922 QDMNIPQILEQLISV

-944 QDSIESKAEKTYVTN
+944 QDSIESKASSTYVTN
-959 QYDSLI
+959 QYDSLL

-970 TLTQTAQALQAEFE
+970 TLKQTAESLQAEFE

-1022 TNERLSFMQYSGTVA
+1022 TNERLSFRQYSGSVA

>member
-15 PHVTE
+15 PHITE

-56 GSLTLAVRPHVNE
+56 GSLTLAVRPHANE

-155 DSRTVIKT
+155 DSRTIIET
-163 GGDYKVAYPNE
+163 GGDYRVAYPNE

-225 LSTGKKSVS
+225 LSTGKKSIS

-275 SLKSGVLFVSDS
+275 SLKSGVLFVSDGALS
-287 VLANGLLTLSDEST
+287 NGVLTLSDESA
-301 LQGGVIVLAS
+301 LQGNVVVLAS
-311 KTGLIGHSFIPYEL
+311 KTGLIGRSFIPYEL
-325 SGAYLDPLLEVGD
+325 SGTYLDPLLEVGD
-338 TFSITRKGETI
+338 TFSVTRKGETI
-349 SLIAASISIRCNPSF
+349 LLIAASISIRCNPSF

-376 EDEVPYVSTAELQ
+376 EDEVPYVGAAELQ
-389 AKRYVST
+389 AMRYVST

-404 INRKEGFISELLKD
+404 INRKEGFVSELLHD
-418 GVAAA
+418 GAATA

-431 FSMQRYHDGTWQ
+431 FSMQRYHDGAWQ

-582 GKKTFTSNVA
+582 GEKTFTSNVA
-592 AYTGKSSVAPTV
+592 AYTGKNSVIPTV
-604 ASVTGAPEGMT
+604 ASVTGAPKGMT
-615 VTIGAVLESKEVPLT
+615 VTIGAALESKEVPIT

-635 GATLGGADSLNGA
+635 GVTLGNADSLNGV

-654 SPVVMTLR
+654 SPVAMTHR
-662 INWCKVNTGAKG
+662 INWCKVNTGAK
-674 ADGKPG
+674 
-680 KDGTNGKDGTD
+680 
-691 GTNGYNQAVIT
+691 
-702 LYQRFASTP
+702 
-711 EPPTAVTT
+711 
-719 YTFATGELAGDMGGW
+719 
-734 SRTVPDGEDAC
+734 
-745 YTTCAAA
+745 
-752 ISKEASIAIPASA
+752 
-765 WTAATKL
+765 
-772 VENGT
+772 
-777 DGADG
+777 GADG

-797 TNGYNSAVVYLYK
+797 TNGYNSAVVHLYK
-810 RAESTPDVP
+810 RAESAPDVP
-819 ASALLYTFT
+819 ASALLYTFA

-844 DADGNPCWIIQ
+844 DADGNPCWVIQ

-861 TATVSVSVWTTP
+861 TATVSVSVWAAP
-873 VKLVEDGE
+873 IKLVEDGE

-889 DTPPTDAKEQDL
+889 GTPPTDAKEQDL

-910 LYRYDGT
+910 LYRYNGT

-922 QDMNIPQILERLVSV
+922 QDMNIPQILEQLISV

-944 QDSIESKAEKTYVTN
+944 QDSIESKASSTYVTN
-959 QYDSLI
+959 QYDSLL

-970 TLTQTAQALQAEFE
+970 TLKQTAESLQAEFE
-984 ATAQNAAGSVD
+984 AATQNAAGSVD

-1022 TNERLSFMQYSGTVA
+1022 TNERLSFMQYSGSVA

>member
-56 GSLTLAVRPHVNE
+56 GSLTIAVRPHANE

-174 DVLMSEILSM
+174 DVLMSEILSI

-225 LSTGKKSVS
+225 LSTGKKSIS

-275 SLKSGVLFVSDS
+275 SLKSGVLFVSDGALS
-287 VLANGLLTLSDEST
+287 NGVLTLSDESA
-301 LQGGVIVLAS
+301 LQGSVIVLAS
-311 KTGLIGHSFIPYEL
+311 KTGLIGRSFIPYEL
-325 SGAYLDPLLEVGD
+325 SGTYLDPLLEVGD
-338 TFSITRKGETI
+338 TFSVTRKGETI
-349 SLIAASISIRCNPSF
+349 LLIAASISIRCNPSF

-376 EDEVPYVSTAELQ
+376 EDEVPYVSAAELQ

-404 INRKEGFISELLKD
+404 INRKEGFVSELLHD
-418 GVAAA
+418 GAAAA

-431 FSMQRYHDGTWQ
+431 FSMQRYHDGAWQ

-543 WSTALDFDGLHINQ
+543 WSTALDFNGLHINQ
-557 QDEYSGVTLTA
+557 QDEYSGVMLTA

-582 GKKTFTSNVA
+582 GEKMFTSNVA
-592 AYTGKSSVAPTV
+592 AYTGKASVAPTV

-615 VTIGAVLESKEVPLT
+615 VTIGTALESKEVPIT

-635 GATLGGADSLNGA
+635 GVTLGNADSLNGV

-654 SPVVMTLR
+654 SPVVVTLR
-662 INWCKVNTGAKG
+662 INWCKVNTGANG
-674 ADGKPG
+674 ADGKP
-680 KDGTNGKDGTD
+680 
-691 GTNGYNQAVIT
+691 
-702 LYQRFASTP
+702 S
-711 EPPTAVTT
+711 
-719 YTFATGELAGDMGGW
+719 
-734 SRTVPDGEDAC
+734 
-745 YTTCAAA
+745 
-752 ISKEASIAIPASA
+752 
-765 WTAATKL
+765 
-772 VENGT
+772 
-777 DGADG
+777 
-782 KPGKDGTDGKNGTDG
+782 KDGTDGKNGTDG
-797 TNGYNSAVVYLYK
+797 TNGYNSAVVHLYK
-810 RAESTPDVP
+810 RAESAPDVP
-819 ASALLYTFT
+819 ASALLYTFA

-844 DADGNPCWIIQ
+844 DADGNPCWVIQ

-861 TATVSVSVWTTP
+861 TATVSVSVWAAP
-873 VKLVEDGE
+873 IKLVEDGE

-889 DTPPTDAKEQDL
+889 GTPPTDAKEQDL

-910 LYRYDGT
+910 LYRYNGT

-922 QDMNIPQILERLVSV
+922 QDMNIPQILEQLISV

-944 QDSIESKAEKTYVTN
+944 QDSIESKASSTYVTN
-959 QYDSLI
+959 QYDSLL

-970 TLTQTAQALQAEFE
+970 TLKQTAESLQAEFE

-1022 TNERLSFMQYSGTVA
+1022 TNERLSFMQYSGSVA

>member
-56 GSLTLAVRPHVNE
+56 GSLTIAVRPHANE

-225 LSTGKKSVS
+225 LSTGKKSIS

-275 SLKSGVLFVSDS
+275 SLKSGVLFVSDGALS
-287 VLANGLLTLSDEST
+287 NGVLTLSDESA
-301 LQGGVIVLAS
+301 LQGSVIVLAS
-311 KTGLIGHSFIPYEL
+311 KTGLIGRSFIPYEL
-325 SGAYLDPLLEVGD
+325 SGTYLDPLLEVGD
-338 TFSITRKGETI
+338 TFSVTRKGETI
-349 SLIAASISIRCNPSF
+349 LLIAASISIRCNPSF

-376 EDEVPYVSTAELQ
+376 EDEVPYVSAAELQ

-404 INRKEGFISELLKD
+404 INRKEGFVSELLHD
-418 GVAAA
+418 GAAAA

-431 FSMQRYHDGTWQ
+431 FSMQRYHDGAWQ

-543 WSTALDFDGLHINQ
+543 WSTALDFNGLHINQ
-557 QDEYSGVTLTA
+557 QDEYSGVMLTA

-582 GKKTFTSNVA
+582 GEKMFTSNVA
-592 AYTGKSSVAPTV
+592 AYTGKASVAPTV

-615 VTIGAVLESKEVPLT
+615 VTIGTALESKEVPIT

-635 GATLGGADSLNGA
+635 GITLGNADSLNGV

-654 SPVVMTLR
+654 SPVVVTLR
-662 INWCKVNTGAKG
+662 INWCKVNTG
-674 ADGKPG
+674 
-680 KDGTNGKDGTD
+680 TN
-691 GTNGYNQAVIT
+691 
-702 LYQRFASTP
+702 
-711 EPPTAVTT
+711 
-719 YTFATGELAGDMGGW
+719 
-734 SRTVPDGEDAC
+734 
-745 YTTCAAA
+745 
-752 ISKEASIAIPASA
+752 
-765 WTAATKL
+765 
-772 VENGT
+772 
-777 DGADG
+777 GADG
-782 KPGKDGTDGKNGTDG
+782 KPGKDGTDGTDG
-797 TNGYNSAVVYLYK
+797 TNGYNSAVVHLYK
-810 RAESTPDVP
+810 RAESAPDVP
-819 ASALLYTFT
+819 ASALLYTFA

-844 DADGNPCWIIQ
+844 DADGNPCWVIQ

-861 TATVSVSVWTTP
+861 TATVSVSVWAAP
-873 VKLVEDGE
+873 IKLVEDGE

-889 DTPPTDAKEQDL
+889 GTPPTDAKEQDL

-910 LYRYDGT
+910 LYRYNGT

-922 QDMNIPQILERLVSV
+922 QDMNIPQILEQLISV

-944 QDSIESKAEKTYVTN
+944 QDSIESKASSTYVTN
-959 QYDSLI
+959 QYDSLL

-970 TLTQTAQALQAEFE
+970 TLKQTAESLQAEFE

-1022 TNERLSFMQYSGTVA
+1022 TNERLSFMQYSGSVA
-1037 TEVAYISNKK
+1037 TEIAYISNKK

>member
-56 GSLTLAVRPHVNE
+56 GSLTIAVRPHANE

-174 DVLMSEILSM
+174 DVLMSEILSI

-225 LSTGKKSVS
+225 LSTGKKSIS

-275 SLKSGVLFVSDS
+275 SLKSGVLFVSDGALS
-287 VLANGLLTLSDEST
+287 NGVLTLSDESA
-301 LQGGVIVLAS
+301 LQGSVIVLAS
-311 KTGLIGHSFIPYEL
+311 KTGLIGRSFIPYEL
-325 SGAYLDPLLEVGD
+325 SGTYLDPLLEVGD
-338 TFSITRKGETI
+338 TFSVTRKGETI
-349 SLIAASISIRCNPSF
+349 LLIAASISIRCNPSF

-376 EDEVPYVSTAELQ
+376 EDEVPYVSAAELQ

-404 INRKEGFISELLKD
+404 INRKEGFVSELLHD
-418 GVAAA
+418 GAAAA

-431 FSMQRYHDGTWQ
+431 FSMQRYHDGAWQ

-543 WSTALDFDGLHINQ
+543 WSTALDFNGLHINQ
-557 QDEYSGVTLTA
+557 QDEYSGVMLTA

-582 GKKTFTSNVA
+582 GEKMFTSNVA
-592 AYTGKSSVAPTV
+592 AYTGKASVAPTV

-615 VTIGAVLESKEVPLT
+615 VTIGTALESKEVPIT

-635 GATLGGADSLNGA
+635 GVTLGNADSLNGV

-654 SPVVMTLR
+654 SPVVVTLR
-662 INWCKVNTGAKG
+662 INWCKVNTGA
-674 ADGKPG
+674 
-680 KDGTNGKDGTD
+680 N
-691 GTNGYNQAVIT
+691 
-702 LYQRFASTP
+702 
-711 EPPTAVTT
+711 
-719 YTFATGELAGDMGGW
+719 
-734 SRTVPDGEDAC
+734 
-745 YTTCAAA
+745 
-752 ISKEASIAIPASA
+752 
-765 WTAATKL
+765 
-772 VENGT
+772 
-777 DGADG
+777 GADG

-797 TNGYNSAVVYLYK
+797 TNGYNSAVVHLYK
-810 RAESTPDVP
+810 RAESAPDVP
-819 ASALLYTFT
+819 ASALLYTFA

-844 DADGNPCWIIQ
+844 DADGNPCWVIQ

-861 TATVSVSVWTTP
+861 TATVSVSVWAAP
-873 VKLVEDGE
+873 IKLVEDGE

-889 DTPPTDAKEQDL
+889 GTPPTDAKEQDL

-910 LYRYDGT
+910 LYRYNGT

-922 QDMNIPQILERLVSV
+922 QDMNIPQILEQLISV

-944 QDSIESKAEKTYVTN
+944 QDSIESKASSTYVTN
-959 QYDSLI
+959 QYDSLL

-970 TLTQTAQALQAEFE
+970 TLKQTAESLQAEFE

-1022 TNERLSFMQYSGTVA
+1022 TNERLSFMQYSGSVA

>member
-56 GSLTLAVRPHVNE
+56 GSLTIAVRPHANE

-225 LSTGKKSVS
+225 LSTGKKSIS

-265 EMVER
+265 EMVEK

-275 SLKSGVLFVSDS
+275 SLKSGVLFVSDGALS
-287 VLANGLLTLSDEST
+287 NGVLTLSDESA
-301 LQGGVIVLAS
+301 LQGSVIVLAS
-311 KTGLIGHSFIPYEL
+311 KTGLIGRSFIPYEL
-325 SGAYLDPLLEVGD
+325 SGTYLDPLLEVGD
-338 TFSITRKGETI
+338 TFSVTRKGETI
-349 SLIAASISIRCNPSF
+349 LLIAASISIRCNPSF

-376 EDEVPYVSTAELQ
+376 EDEVPYVSAAELQ

-404 INRKEGFISELLKD
+404 INRKEGFVSELLHD
-418 GVAAA
+418 GAAAA

-431 FSMQRYHDGTWQ
+431 FSMQRYHDGAWQ

-543 WSTALDFDGLHINQ
+543 WSTALDFNGLHINQ
-557 QDEYSGVTLTA
+557 QDEYSGVMLTA

-582 GKKTFTSNVA
+582 GEKMFTSNVA
-592 AYTGKSSVAPTV
+592 AYTGKASVAPTV

-615 VTIGAVLESKEVPLT
+615 VTIGTALESKEVPIT

-635 GATLGGADSLNGA
+635 GVTLGNADSLNGV

-654 SPVVMTLR
+654 SPVVVTLR
-662 INWCKVNTGAKG
+662 INWCKVNTGA
-674 ADGKPG
+674 
-680 KDGTNGKDGTD
+680 N
-691 GTNGYNQAVIT
+691 
-702 LYQRFASTP
+702 
-711 EPPTAVTT
+711 
-719 YTFATGELAGDMGGW
+719 
-734 SRTVPDGEDAC
+734 
-745 YTTCAAA
+745 
-752 ISKEASIAIPASA
+752 
-765 WTAATKL
+765 
-772 VENGT
+772 
-777 DGADG
+777 GADG

-797 TNGYNSAVVYLYK
+797 TNGYNSAVVHLYK
-810 RAESTPDVP
+810 RAESAPDVP
-819 ASALLYTFT
+819 ASALLYTFA

-844 DADGNPCWIIQ
+844 DADGNPCWVIQ

-861 TATVSVSVWTTP
+861 TATVSVSVWAAP
-873 VKLVEDGE
+873 IKLVEDGE

-889 DTPPTDAKEQDL
+889 GTPPTDAKEQDL

-910 LYRYDGT
+910 LYRYNGT

-922 QDMNIPQILERLVSV
+922 QDMNIPQILEQLISV

-944 QDSIESKAEKTYVTN
+944 QDSIESKASSTYVTN
-959 QYDSLI
+959 QYDSLL

-970 TLTQTAQALQAEFE
+970 TLKQTAESLQAEFE

-1022 TNERLSFMQYSGTVA
+1022 TNERLSFMQYSGSVA

>member
-56 GSLTLAVRPHVNE
+56 GSLTIAVRPHANE

-225 LSTGKKSVS
+225 LSTGKKSIS

-275 SLKSGVLFVSDS
+275 SLKSGVLFVSDGALS
-287 VLANGLLTLSDEST
+287 NGVLTLSDESA
-301 LQGGVIVLAS
+301 LQGSVIVLAS
-311 KTGLIGHSFIPYEL
+311 KTGLIGRSFIPYEL
-325 SGAYLDPLLEVGD
+325 SGTYLDPLLEVGD
-338 TFSITRKGETI
+338 TFSVTRKGETI
-349 SLIAASISIRCNPSF
+349 LLIAASISIRCNPSF

-376 EDEVPYVSTAELQ
+376 EDEVPYVSAAELQ

-404 INRKEGFISELLKD
+404 INRKEGFVSELLHD
-418 GVAAA
+418 GAAAA

-431 FSMQRYHDGTWQ
+431 FSMQRYHDGAWQ

-543 WSTALDFDGLHINQ
+543 WSTALDFNGLHINQ
-557 QDEYSGVTLTA
+557 QDEYSGVMLTA

-582 GKKTFTSNVA
+582 GEKMFTSNVA
-592 AYTGKSSVAPTV
+592 AYTGKASVAPTV

-615 VTIGAVLESKEVPLT
+615 VTIGTALESKEVPIT

-635 GATLGGADSLNGA
+635 GVTLGNADSLNGV

-654 SPVVMTLR
+654 SPVVVTLR
-662 INWCKVNTGAKG
+662 INWCKVNTGA
-674 ADGKPG
+674 
-680 KDGTNGKDGTD
+680 N
-691 GTNGYNQAVIT
+691 
-702 LYQRFASTP
+702 
-711 EPPTAVTT
+711 
-719 YTFATGELAGDMGGW
+719 
-734 SRTVPDGEDAC
+734 
-745 YTTCAAA
+745 
-752 ISKEASIAIPASA
+752 
-765 WTAATKL
+765 
-772 VENGT
+772 
-777 DGADG
+777 GADG

-797 TNGYNSAVVYLYK
+797 TNGYNSAVVHLYK
-810 RAESTPDVP
+810 RAESAPDVP
-819 ASALLYTFT
+819 ASALLYTFA

-844 DADGNPCWIIQ
+844 DADGNPCWVIQ

-861 TATVSVSVWTTP
+861 TATVSVSVWAAP
-873 VKLVEDGE
+873 IKLVEDGE

-889 DTPPTDAKEQDL
+889 GTPPTDAKEQDL

-910 LYRYDGT
+910 LYRYNGT

-922 QDMNIPQILERLVSV
+922 QDMNIPQILEQLISV

-944 QDSIESKAEKTYVTN
+944 QDSIESKASSTYVTN
-959 QYDSLI
+959 QYDSLL

-970 TLTQTAQALQAEFE
+970 TLKQTAESLQAEFE

-1022 TNERLSFMQYSGTVA
+1022 TNERLSFRQYSGSVA

>member
-1 MQSRPDNWAAVFAV
+1 MQSCPDNWAAVFAV

-56 GSLTLAVRPHVNE
+56 GSLTIAVRPHANE

-225 LSTGKKSVS
+225 LSTGKKSIS

-275 SLKSGVLFVSDS
+275 SLKSGVLFVSDGALS
-287 VLANGLLTLSDEST
+287 NGVLTLSDESA
-301 LQGGVIVLAS
+301 LQGSVVVLAS
-311 KTGLIGHSFIPYEL
+311 KTGLIGRSFIPYEL
-325 SGAYLDPLLEVGD
+325 SGTYLDPLLEVGD
-338 TFSITRKGETI
+338 TFSVTRKGETI
-349 SLIAASISIRCNPSF
+349 LLIAASISIRCNPSF

-376 EDEVPYVSTAELQ
+376 EDEVPYVGAAELQ

-404 INRKEGFISELLKD
+404 INRKEGFVSELLHD
-418 GVAAA
+418 GAATA

-431 FSMQRYHDGTWQ
+431 FSMQRYHDGAWQ

-582 GKKTFTSNVA
+582 GEKTFTSNVA
-592 AYTGKSSVAPTV
+592 AYTGKNSVIPTV
-604 ASVTGAPEGMT
+604 ASVTGAPKGMT
-615 VTIGAVLESKEVPLT
+615 VTIGAALESKEVPIT

-635 GATLGGADSLNGA
+635 GVTLGNADSLNGV

-654 SPVVMTLR
+654 SPVAMTHR

-680 KDGTNGKDGTD
+680 KDGANGKDGT
-691 GTNGYNQAVIT
+691 N
-702 LYQRFASTP
+702 
-711 EPPTAVTT
+711 
-719 YTFATGELAGDMGGW
+719 
-734 SRTVPDGEDAC
+734 
-745 YTTCAAA
+745 
-752 ISKEASIAIPASA
+752 
-765 WTAATKL
+765 
-772 VENGT
+772 
-777 DGADG
+777 
-782 KPGKDGTDGKNGTDG
+782 GKNGTDG
-797 TNGYNSAVVYLYK
+797 TNGYNSAVVHLYK
-810 RAESTPDVP
+810 RAESAPDVP
-819 ASALLYTFT
+819 ASALLYTFA

-844 DADGNPCWIIQ
+844 DADGNPCWVIQ

-861 TATVSVSVWTTP
+861 TATVSVSVWAAP
-873 VKLVEDGE
+873 IKLVEDGE

-910 LYRYDGT
+910 LYRYNGT

-922 QDMNIPQILERLVSV
+922 QDMNIPQILEQLISV

-944 QDSIESKAEKTYVTN
+944 QDSIESKASSTYVTN
-959 QYDSLI
+959 QYDSLL

-970 TLTQTAQALQAEFE
+970 TLKQTAESLQAEFE
-984 ATAQNAAGSVD
+984 AATQNAAGSVD

-1022 TNERLSFMQYSGTVA
+1022 TNERLSFMQYSGSVA

-1067 TFVWAKTSNGLSL
+1067 TFVWGKTSNGLSL

>member
-56 GSLTLAVRPHVNE
+56 GSLTIAVRPHANE

-225 LSTGKKSVS
+225 LSTGKKSIS

-275 SLKSGVLFVSDS
+275 SLKSGVLFVSDGALS
-287 VLANGLLTLSDEST
+287 NGVLTLSDESA
-301 LQGGVIVLAS
+301 LQGSVIVLAS
-311 KTGLIGHSFIPYEL
+311 KTGLIGRSFIPYEL
-325 SGAYLDPLLEVGD
+325 SGTYLDPLLEVGD
-338 TFSITRKGETI
+338 TFSVTRKGETI
-349 SLIAASISIRCNPSF
+349 LLIAASISIRCNPSF

-376 EDEVPYVSTAELQ
+376 EDEVPYVSAAELQ

-404 INRKEGFISELLKD
+404 INRKEGFVSELLHD
-418 GVAAA
+418 GAAAA

-431 FSMQRYHDGTWQ
+431 FSMQRYHDGAWQ

-543 WSTALDFDGLHINQ
+543 WSTALDFNGLHINQ
-557 QDEYSGVTLTA
+557 QDEYSGVMLTA

-582 GKKTFTSNVA
+582 GEKMFTSNVA
-592 AYTGKSSVAPTV
+592 AYTGKASVAPTV

-615 VTIGAVLESKEVPLT
+615 VTIGTALESKEVPIT

-635 GATLGGADSLNGA
+635 GITLGNADSLNGV

-654 SPVVMTLR
+654 SPVVVTLR
-662 INWCKVNTGAKG
+662 INWCKVNTG
-674 ADGKPG
+674 
-680 KDGTNGKDGTD
+680 TN
-691 GTNGYNQAVIT
+691 
-702 LYQRFASTP
+702 
-711 EPPTAVTT
+711 
-719 YTFATGELAGDMGGW
+719 
-734 SRTVPDGEDAC
+734 
-745 YTTCAAA
+745 
-752 ISKEASIAIPASA
+752 
-765 WTAATKL
+765 
-772 VENGT
+772 
-777 DGADG
+777 GADG
-782 KPGKDGTDGKNGTDG
+782 KPGKDGTDGTDG
-797 TNGYNSAVVYLYK
+797 TNGYNSAVVHLYK
-810 RAESTPDVP
+810 RAESAPDVP
-819 ASALLYTFT
+819 ASALLYTFA

-844 DADGNPCWIIQ
+844 DADGNPCWVIQ

-861 TATVSVSVWTTP
+861 TATVSVSVWAAP
-873 VKLVEDGE
+873 IKLVEDGE

-889 DTPPTDAKEQDL
+889 GTPPTDAKEQDL

-910 LYRYDGT
+910 LYRYNGT

-922 QDMNIPQILERLVSV
+922 QDMNIPQILEQLISV

-944 QDSIESKAEKTYVTN
+944 QDSIESKASSTYVTN
-959 QYDSLI
+959 QYDSLL

-970 TLTQTAQALQAEFE
+970 TLKQTAESLQAEFE

-1022 TNERLSFMQYSGTVA
+1022 TNERLSFMQYSGSVA

>member
-56 GSLTLAVRPHVNE
+56 GSLTIAVRPHANE

-225 LSTGKKSVS
+225 LSTGKKSIS

-275 SLKSGVLFVSDS
+275 SLKSGVLFVSDGALS
-287 VLANGLLTLSDEST
+287 NGVLTLSDESA
-301 LQGGVIVLAS
+301 LQGSVIVLAS
-311 KTGLIGHSFIPYEL
+311 KTGLIGRSFIPYEL
-325 SGAYLDPLLEVGD
+325 SGTYLDPLLEVGD
-338 TFSITRKGETI
+338 TFSVTRKGETI
-349 SLIAASISIRCNPSF
+349 LLIAASISIRCNPSF

-376 EDEVPYVSTAELQ
+376 EDEVPYVSAAELQ

-404 INRKEGFISELLKD
+404 INRKEGFVSELLHD
-418 GVAAA
+418 GAAAA

-431 FSMQRYHDGTWQ
+431 FSMQRYHDGAWQ

-543 WSTALDFDGLHINQ
+543 WSTALDFNGLHINQ
-557 QDEYSGVTLTA
+557 QDEYSGVMLTA

-582 GKKTFTSNVA
+582 GEKMFTSNVA
-592 AYTGKSSVAPTV
+592 AYTGKASVAPTV

-615 VTIGAVLESKEVPLT
+615 VTIGTALESKEVPIT

-635 GATLGGADSLNGA
+635 GVTLGNADSLNGV

-654 SPVVMTLR
+654 SPVVVTLR
-662 INWCKVNTGAKG
+662 INWCKVNTGA
-674 ADGKPG
+674 
-680 KDGTNGKDGTD
+680 N
-691 GTNGYNQAVIT
+691 
-702 LYQRFASTP
+702 
-711 EPPTAVTT
+711 
-719 YTFATGELAGDMGGW
+719 
-734 SRTVPDGEDAC
+734 
-745 YTTCAAA
+745 
-752 ISKEASIAIPASA
+752 
-765 WTAATKL
+765 
-772 VENGT
+772 
-777 DGADG
+777 GADG

-797 TNGYNSAVVYLYK
+797 TNGYNSAVVHLYK
-810 RAESTPDVP
+810 RAESAPDVP
-819 ASALLYTFT
+819 ASALLYTFA

-844 DADGNPCWIIQ
+844 DADGNPCWVIQ

-861 TATVSVSVWTTP
+861 TATVSVSVWAAP
-873 VKLVEDGE
+873 IKLVEDGE

-889 DTPPTDAKEQDL
+889 GTPPTDAKEQDL

-910 LYRYDGT
+910 LYRYNGT

-922 QDMNIPQILERLVSV
+922 QDMNIPQILEQLISV

-944 QDSIESKAEKTYVTN
+944 QDSIESKASSTYVTN
-959 QYDSLI
+959 QYDSLL

-970 TLTQTAQALQAEFE
+970 TLKQTAESLQAEFE

-1022 TNERLSFMQYSGTVA
+1022 TNERLSFMQYSGSVA

-1067 TFVWAKTSNGLSL
+1067 TFVGAKTSNGLSL

>member
-56 GSLTLAVRPHVNE
+56 GSLTIAVRPHANE

-225 LSTGKKSVS
+225 LSTGKKSIS

-275 SLKSGVLFVSDS
+275 SLKSGVLFVSDGALS
-287 VLANGLLTLSDEST
+287 NGVLTLSDESA
-301 LQGGVIVLAS
+301 LQGSVIVLAS
-311 KTGLIGHSFIPYEL
+311 KTGLIGRSFIPYEL
-325 SGAYLDPLLEVGD
+325 SGTYLDPLLEVGD
-338 TFSITRKGETI
+338 TFSVTRKGETI
-349 SLIAASISIRCNPSF
+349 LLIAASISIRCNPSF

-376 EDEVPYVSTAELQ
+376 EDEVPYVSAAELQ

-404 INRKEGFISELLKD
+404 INRKEGFVSELLHD
-418 GVAAA
+418 GAAAA

-431 FSMQRYHDGTWQ
+431 FSMQRYHDGAWQ

-543 WSTALDFDGLHINQ
+543 WSIALDFNGLHINQ
-557 QDEYSGVTLTA
+557 QDEYSGVMLTA

-582 GKKTFTSNVA
+582 GEKMFTSNVA
-592 AYTGKSSVAPTV
+592 AYTGKASVAPTV

-615 VTIGAVLESKEVPLT
+615 VTIGTALESKEVPIT

-635 GATLGGADSLNGA
+635 GVTLGNADSLNGV

-654 SPVVMTLR
+654 SPVVVTLR
-662 INWCKVNTGAKG
+662 INWCKVNTGA
-674 ADGKPG
+674 
-680 KDGTNGKDGTD
+680 N
-691 GTNGYNQAVIT
+691 
-702 LYQRFASTP
+702 
-711 EPPTAVTT
+711 
-719 YTFATGELAGDMGGW
+719 
-734 SRTVPDGEDAC
+734 
-745 YTTCAAA
+745 
-752 ISKEASIAIPASA
+752 
-765 WTAATKL
+765 
-772 VENGT
+772 
-777 DGADG
+777 GADG

-797 TNGYNSAVVYLYK
+797 TNGYNSAVVHLYK
-810 RAESTPDVP
+810 RAESAPDVP
-819 ASALLYTFT
+819 ASALLYTFA

-844 DADGNPCWIIQ
+844 DADGNPCWVIQ

-861 TATVSVSVWTTP
+861 TATVSVSVWAAP
-873 VKLVEDGE
+873 IKLVEDGE

-889 DTPPTDAKEQDL
+889 GTPPTDAKEQDL

-910 LYRYDGT
+910 LYRYNGT

-922 QDMNIPQILERLVSV
+922 QDMNIPQILEQLISV

-944 QDSIESKAEKTYVTN
+944 QDSIESKASSTYVTN
-959 QYDSLI
+959 QYDSLL

-970 TLTQTAQALQAEFE
+970 TLKQTAESLQAEFE

-1022 TNERLSFMQYSGTVA
+1022 TNERLSFMQYSGSVA

>member
-56 GSLTLAVRPHVNE
+56 GSLTIAVRPHANE

-225 LSTGKKSVS
+225 LSTGKKSIS

-275 SLKSGVLFVSDS
+275 SLKSGVLFVSDGALS
-287 VLANGLLTLSDEST
+287 NGVLTLSDESA
-301 LQGGVIVLAS
+301 LQGNVVVLAS
-311 KTGLIGHSFIPYEL
+311 KTGLIGRSFIPYEL
-325 SGAYLDPLLEVGD
+325 SGTYLDPLLEVGD
-338 TFSITRKGETI
+338 TFSVTRKGETI
-349 SLIAASISIRCNPSF
+349 LLIAASISIRCNPSF

-376 EDEVPYVSTAELQ
+376 EDEVPYVGAAELQ

-404 INRKEGFISELLKD
+404 INRKEGFVSELLHD
-418 GVAAA
+418 GAATA

-431 FSMQRYHDGTWQ
+431 FSMQRYHDGAWQ

-582 GKKTFTSNVA
+582 GEKTFTSNVA
-592 AYTGKSSVAPTV
+592 AYTGKNSVIPTV
-604 ASVTGAPEGMT
+604 TSVTGAPKGMT
-615 VTIGAVLESKEVPLT
+615 VTIGAALESKEVPIT

-635 GATLGGADSLNGA
+635 GVTLGNADSLNGV

-654 SPVVMTLR
+654 SPVVVTLR
-662 INWCKVNTGAKG
+662 INWCKVNTGAK
-674 ADGKPG
+674 
-680 KDGTNGKDGTD
+680 
-691 GTNGYNQAVIT
+691 
-702 LYQRFASTP
+702 
-711 EPPTAVTT
+711 
-719 YTFATGELAGDMGGW
+719 
-734 SRTVPDGEDAC
+734 
-745 YTTCAAA
+745 
-752 ISKEASIAIPASA
+752 
-765 WTAATKL
+765 
-772 VENGT
+772 
-777 DGADG
+777 GADG

-797 TNGYNSAVVYLYK
+797 TNGYNSAVVHLYK
-810 RAESTPDVP
+810 RAESAPDVP
-819 ASALLYTFT
+819 ASALLYTFA

-844 DADGNPCWIIQ
+844 DADGNPCWVIQ

-861 TATVSVSVWTTP
+861 TATVSVSVWAAP
-873 VKLVEDGE
+873 IKLVEDGE

-889 DTPPTDAKEQDL
+889 GTPPTDAKEQDL

-910 LYRYDGT
+910 LYRYNGT

-922 QDMNIPQILERLVSV
+922 QDMNIPQILEQLISV

-944 QDSIESKAEKTYVTN
+944 QDSIESKASSTYVTN
-959 QYDSLI
+959 QYDSLL

-970 TLTQTAQALQAEFE
+970 TLKQTAESLQAEFE

-1000 LIRASGDGV
+1000 LIRASNDGV

-1022 TNERLSFMQYSGTVA
+1022 TNERLSFRQYSGSVA

>member
-15 PHVTE
+15 PHITE

-56 GSLTLAVRPHVNE
+56 GSLTLAVRPHANE

-106 TSGSLVTLTCRD
+106 TPGSLVPLTCRD

-225 LSTGKKSVS
+225 LSTGKKSIS

-275 SLKSGVLFVSDS
+275 SLKSGVLFVSDGALS
-287 VLANGLLTLSDEST
+287 NGVLTLSDESA
-301 LQGGVIVLAS
+301 LQGSVIVLAS
-311 KTGLIGHSFIPYEL
+311 KTGLIGRSFIPYEL
-325 SGAYLDPLLEVGD
+325 SGTYLDPLLEVGD
-338 TFSITRKGETI
+338 TFSVTRKGETI
-349 SLIAASISIRCNPSF
+349 LLIAASISIRCNPSF

-376 EDEVPYVSTAELQ
+376 EDEVPYVSAAELQ

-404 INRKEGFISELLKD
+404 INRKEGFVSELLHD
-418 GVAAA
+418 GAAAA

-431 FSMQRYHDGTWQ
+431 FSMQRYHDGAWQ

-543 WSTALDFDGLHINQ
+543 WSTALDFNGLHINQ
-557 QDEYSGVTLTA
+557 QDEYSGVMLTA

-582 GKKTFTSNVA
+582 GEKMFTSNVA
-592 AYTGKSSVAPTV
+592 AYTGKASVAPTV

-615 VTIGAVLESKEVPLT
+615 VTIGTALESKEVPIT

-635 GATLGGADSLNGA
+635 GVTLGNADSLNGV

-654 SPVVMTLR
+654 SPVVVTLR
-662 INWCKVNTGAKG
+662 INWCKVNTGAK
-674 ADGKPG
+674 
-680 KDGTNGKDGTD
+680 
-691 GTNGYNQAVIT
+691 
-702 LYQRFASTP
+702 
-711 EPPTAVTT
+711 
-719 YTFATGELAGDMGGW
+719 
-734 SRTVPDGEDAC
+734 
-745 YTTCAAA
+745 
-752 ISKEASIAIPASA
+752 
-765 WTAATKL
+765 
-772 VENGT
+772 
-777 DGADG
+777 GADG

-797 TNGYNSAVVYLYK
+797 TNGYNSAVVHLYK
-810 RAESTPDVP
+810 RAESAPDVP
-819 ASALLYTFT
+819 ASALLYTFA

-844 DADGNPCWIIQ
+844 DADGNPCWVIQ

-861 TATVSVSVWTTP
+861 TATVSVSVWAAP
-873 VKLVEDGE
+873 IKLVEDGE

-889 DTPPTDAKEQDL
+889 GTPPTDAKEQDL

-910 LYRYDGT
+910 LYRYNGT

-922 QDMNIPQILERLVSV
+922 QDMNIPQILEQLISV

-944 QDSIESKAEKTYVTN
+944 QDSIESKASSTYVTN
-959 QYDSLI
+959 QYDSLL

-970 TLTQTAQALQAEFE
+970 TLKQTAESLQAEFE

-1000 LIRASGDGV
+1000 LIRASNDGV

-1022 TNERLSFMQYSGTVA
+1022 TNERLSFRQYSGSVA